1 MKDWLLGIGKRK
13 INQYREGGLGGMI
26 TGKRDI
32 LKLAVIGTGNHCRNN
47 LLPNLPFLPVKV
59 VSVCSAHIEN
69 AEFYGEKYG
78 ALNYYDD
85 YVKMVEKDEVDLII
99 CSVSAEEHPKVINQI
114 SKRNI
119 PLFVEKPPAKTLNEL
134 EELRSNE
141 RNNKVMV
148 GFQKRF
154 VPNYQFIKDS
164 ISSKKYGHLNYLQL
178 EFGVGAFS
186 SSMEEFLLEI
196 GIHFVDLLRFFV
208 PDVKISEVK
217 KSKAESGRMNISVSF
232 SSEQDIL
239 GHLLLSS
246 NFDWSNCHERVFA
259 NFKKINVVVDNLVG
273 IKISSNSKTVMN
285 IPLEKVTRKK
295 IFKKQWYPNYIS
307 GISENSS
314 LAQTGFLYELDYFV
328 NSVAK
333 KGVNEVSNLNSAYET
348 YLLLEE
354 INRV

>member
-1 MKDWLLGIGKRK
+1 MKDKLIGIGKRK
-13 INQYREGGLGGMI
+13 MNQYREGGLSGMI
-26 TGKRDI
+26 TGKREF

-59 VSVCSAHIEN
+59 VSVCSAHIKN
-69 AEFYGEKYG
+69 AEFYGKKYG
-78 ALNYYDD
+78 AENYYDD
-85 YVKMVEKDEVDLII
+85 YVKMMEKEEIDLMI
-99 CSVSAEEHPKVINQI
+99 CSINAEEHPKVINQLTN
-114 SKRNI
+114 KQI
-119 PLFVEKPPAKTLNEL
+119 PLFVEKPPAKTLKEL
-134 EELRSNE
+134 EKLQGNKQ
-141 RNNKVMV
+141 NNKVMV

-154 VPNYQFIKDS
+154 VPNYQFIKEA
-164 ISSKKYGHLNYLQL
+164 IISKKYGHLNYLHL
-178 EFGVGAFS
+178 EFGVGVFS
-186 SSMEEFLLEI
+186 SNMEEFLLEI

-217 KSKAESGRMNISVSF
+217 KTKAENGRMNISVSF
-232 SSEQDIL
+232 SSKQDVI

-259 NFKKINVVVDNLVG
+259 NFEKTNVVVENLVDL
-273 IKISSNSKTVMN
+273 KISSNSKTVMK

-333 KGVNEVSNLNSAYET
+333 KGVNEISNINNAYET